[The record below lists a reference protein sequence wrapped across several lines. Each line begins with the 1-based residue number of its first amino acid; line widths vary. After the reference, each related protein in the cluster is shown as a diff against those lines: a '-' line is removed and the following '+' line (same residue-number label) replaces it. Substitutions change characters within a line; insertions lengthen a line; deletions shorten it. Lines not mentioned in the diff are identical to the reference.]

1 MISQLRKSGVYLE
14 RSGDFDVEQTV
25 YVMDVPLLKTRRA
38 APREYWFNPEFS
50 WNFNAKAPID
60 FILPLR
66 KRNPPKLDRVA
77 IRYASRIADKVI
89 AGIKSGKIK
98 GDTLYEEEGSSF
110 RGHWE
115 YGLKIGKR
123 PINLTVVSPA
133 YEGSIFVPDERHL
146 PVQIKAPG
154 WKTPDRSMFIHE
166 LVHYLQAEHGQFAGT
181 ARGTDI
187 ANYLDQTHERDAYFA
202 QMIVDSN
209 LKRVKDPAKAAKT
222 YFTKRG
228 LWQQMKAATRQHHV
242 DRLAE
247 FLTLMKPRILRGKT
261 NPR

>member
-1 MISQLRKSGVYLE
+1 MPSSADVYASAQ
-14 RSGDFDVEQTV
+14 R
-25 YVMDVPLLKTRRA
+25 LLKHHGNKA
-38 APREYWFNPEFS
+38 AWWAEEYAVANRGTKLGRKWAEVFKIL
-50 WNFNAKAPID
+50 KA
-60 FILPLR
+60 R
-66 KRNPPKLDRVA
+66 KNPPKLDRVA
-77 IRYASRIADKVI
+77 IRYASRIADQVI

-98 GDTLYEEEGSSF
+98 GDTLYEEKGSSF

-146 PVQIKAPG
+146 PVQIKSPG
-154 WKTPDRSMFIHE
+154 WKTPDRSMLIHE

-202 QMIVDSN
+202 QMIVDTN

-228 LWQQMKAATRQHHV
+228 LWQQMKPATRQQHV